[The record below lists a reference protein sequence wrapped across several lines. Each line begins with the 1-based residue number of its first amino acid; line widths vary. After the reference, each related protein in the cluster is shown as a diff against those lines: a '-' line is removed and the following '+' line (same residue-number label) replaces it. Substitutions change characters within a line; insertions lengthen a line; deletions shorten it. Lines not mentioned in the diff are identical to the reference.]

1 MTIKMFLVLILGF
14 GPHVLITSNGNLE
27 IRQHQGVL
35 IEQGFSKIDHQQFYG
50 LFPRN
55 VGLLLINQ
63 EYTNEVPIFAGA
75 SNCVDVIDMIELRL
89 RQKEKPA
96 GFVIRRIMTYPV
108 VSEDNKISS

>member
-14 GPHVLITSNGNLE
+14 GPHVLTSNNGNLE

-35 IEQGFSKIDHQQFYG
+35 IEQGFSKIDYQQSYG
-50 LFPRN
+50 IIPRSVDSLFA
-55 VGLLLINQ
+55 IQQ
-63 EYTNEVPIFAGA
+63 EKKEAPIFAGA
-75 SNCVDVIDMIELRL
+75 NNPVDTIDTIARL